1 MSWKYQEKVEIW
13 DYKEYKY
20 IILISPEYLQCA
32 SQIQIHSSEEFIFV
46 KLYLTWAILR
56 GFNRI
61 NKLPF
66 FAQIFH
72 SPKKTE

>member
-46 KLYLTWAILR
+46 KLYLT
-56 GFNRI
+56 
-61 NKLPF
+61 
-66 FAQIFH
+66 
-72 SPKKTE
+72 